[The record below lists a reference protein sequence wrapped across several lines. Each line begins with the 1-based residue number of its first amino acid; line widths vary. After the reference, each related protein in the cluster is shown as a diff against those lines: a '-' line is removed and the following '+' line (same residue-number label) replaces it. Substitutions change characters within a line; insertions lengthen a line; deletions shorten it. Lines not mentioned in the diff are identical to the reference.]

1 VRKQRVR
8 DESAQQ
14 GQRHGGVRP
23 RLLFPHQEGYGK
35 EVVQQQQ
42 DKKCEDHMRKNKNF
56 HAISADSLKK
66 SARSLN
72 RSENGKRFAF

>member
-1 VRKQRVR
+1 
-8 DESAQQ
+8 
-14 GQRHGGVRP
+14 
-23 RLLFPHQEGYGK
+23 
-35 EVVQQQQ
+35 
-42 DKKCEDHMRKNKNF
+42 MRKNKNF